1 MDPVPVAVQGIFR
14 HLYGQVA
21 GDRIPGDH
29 RVRVIDP
36 DRRVLDPVGD
46 HGELVDA
53 VISATPTRIRL
64 RLTLPTELN
73 RSVHSIPNLR

>member
-1 MDPVPVAVQGIFR
+1 MDPVPVAVEGIFR

-29 RVRVIDP
+29 RVRVVDP

-53 VISATPTRIRL
+53 VVAACAPTRIR
-64 RLTLPTELN
+64 RLPTLPTELIC
-73 RSVHSIPNLR
+73 SVHSIPSR

>member
-29 RVRVIDP
+29 RVRVVDS

-53 VISATPTRIRL
+53 VVAATPARTRRL
-64 RLTLPTELN
+64 PTLPTELIC
-73 RSVHSIPNLR
+73 SVHSSIPSR

>member
-29 RVRVIDP
+29 RVRVVDP

-53 VISATPTRIRL
+53 VVAACS
-64 RLTLPTELN
+64 
-73 RSVHSIPNLR
+73 HSHPPSPHPSD

>member
-14 HLYGQVA
+14 HLYGQAA

-29 RVRVIDP
+29 RVRVVDP

-53 VISATPTRIRL
+53 VVSAAPAPIRL
-64 RLTLPTELN
+64 CLTLPTELICG
-73 RSVHSIPNLR
+73 VHSSIPSR

>member
-29 RVRVIDP
+29 RVRVVDP

-53 VISATPTRIRL
+53 VVAATPTRIRL
-64 RLTLPTELN
+64 CLTLPTELIC
-73 RSVHSIPNLR
+73 SVHSSIPSR